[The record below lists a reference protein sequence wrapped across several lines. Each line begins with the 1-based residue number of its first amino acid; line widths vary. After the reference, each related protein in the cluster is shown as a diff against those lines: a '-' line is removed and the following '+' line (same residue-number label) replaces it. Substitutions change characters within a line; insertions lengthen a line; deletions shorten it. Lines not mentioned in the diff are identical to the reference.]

1 MYQTIS
7 DYDFRNAFHNMGRGE
22 QFSYEGLTILF
33 DALEQ
38 YEVDNGEPFELDVI
52 ALCCDFSELSEKE
65 VRDTYGDMIDEADE
79 VEEFLHD
86 NTWVLGSHEVDCV
99 KYFVFQQF

>member
-79 VEEFLHD
+79 VEDFLRD
-86 NTWVLGSHEVDCV
+86 NTWLLGSHEVDGV
-99 KYFVFQQF
+99 NQFIFQQF

>member
-1 MYQTIS
+1 MYQTINE
-7 DYDFRNAFHNMGRGE
+7 YDFRNAFHDMGRGE

-86 NTWVLGSHEVDCV
+86 NTWVLGSYEVDGV
-99 KYFVFQQF
+99 KQFIFQQF

>member
-1 MYQTIS
+1 MYQTVNE
-7 DYDFRNAFHNMGRGE
+7 YDFRNAFRDMGRGE

-38 YEVDNGEPFELDVI
+38 YEVDTGEDMELDVI

-65 VRDTYGDMIDEADE
+65 VRDTYSNMLGDSEE
-79 VEEFLHD
+79 VEDFLHD
-86 NTWVLGSHEVDCV
+86 NTWVLGSHEVDGV

>member
-1 MYQTIS
+1 MYQTINE
-7 DYDFRNAFHNMGRGE
+7 YDFRNAFRDMGRGE

-52 ALCCDFSELSEKE
+52 ALCCDFSELSENE
-65 VRDTYGDMIDEADE
+65 VRDTYGDMIDKVDE

-86 NTWVLGSHEVDCV
+86 NTWVLGSHEVDGV
-99 KYFVFQQF
+99 NHFIFQQF

>member
-38 YEVDNGEPFELDVI
+38 YESDADQKMELDVI
-52 ALCCDFSELSEKE
+52 ALCCDFSEMTLNEIKASYDIEDGEDAEDYLS
-65 VRDTYGDMIDEADE
+65 
-79 VEEFLHD
+79 D
-86 NTWVLGSHEVDCV
+86 NTWVLGSHEVDGV

>member
-52 ALCCDFSELSEKE
+52 ALCCDFSELSEKK
-65 VRDTYGDMIDEADE
+65 
-79 VEEFLHD
+79 
-86 NTWVLGSHEVDCV
+86 LGTLMAI
-99 KYFVFQQF
+99 